1 MKAIFISYNQA
12 YNEEIVEVLDAHE
25 QRGFTRWEN
34 IDGRGSVN
42 GEPHYGNHAWPVQN
56 HALLTFVQDDKVQ
69 PILADLKAKDEEPGS
84 GAQGFRLGC
93 GTSILEAVNS

>member
-56 HALLTFVQDDKVQ
+56 HAILTFVQDDKVP
-69 PILADLKAKDEEPGS
+69 PILSDLKAKDEDTPDLGLRAFVW
-84 GAQGFRLGC
+84 GAEQAF
-93 GTSILEAVNS
+93 

>member
-42 GEPHYGNHAWPVQN
+42 GEPHYGNHAWPV
-56 HALLTFVQDDKVQ
+56 
-69 PILADLKAKDEEPGS
+69 
-84 GAQGFRLGC
+84 
-93 GTSILEAVNS
+93 

>member
-34 IDGRGSVN
+34 IDGRGSVD
-42 GEPHYGNHAWPVQN
+42 GEPHYGSHAWPVQN
-56 HALLTFVQDDKVQ
+56 HALLAFVQDDKVQ
-69 PILADLKAKDEEPGS
+69 PILADLKAKDEETPDLGLRAFVW
-84 GAQGFRLGC
+84 GAEQAF
-93 GTSILEAVNS
+93 

>member
-34 IDGRGSVN
+34 IDGRGSVD
-42 GEPHYGNHAWPVQN
+42 GEPHYGSHAWPVQN

-69 PILADLKAKDEEPGS
+69 PILADLKAKDEETPDLGLRAFVW
-84 GAQGFRLGC
+84 GAEQAF
-93 GTSILEAVNS
+93 